1 MAVGVEKSMN
11 MIEIFKRTTTQ
22 VSRINMK
29 KTFISISLLSTII
42 FSFNLYAN
50 DDTFVVSAKCKDEYN
65 SSCDIVRTVNAQ
77 NEIVIKGVK
86 LLNISKI
93 NQNLYK
99 VKTSCGSPCSVTLF
113 YSQNK
118 EDSTDEFIAIDNKN
132 NCLIESDSE
141 KKVIYARKLFTNKPR
156 KIVNLK
162 TKEFNGLIQR
172 FDYYSYFKNMSSF
185 SPDGSLNL
193 IANNESTILANKK
206 IANPCGE

>member
-1 MAVGVEKSMN
+1 MN
-11 MIEIFKRTTTQ
+11 MIEIFKRKITE
-22 VSRINMK
+22 VAGVNMK
-29 KTFISISLLSTII
+29 KTFISIFLLSGII
-42 FSFNLYAN
+42 FSFNVYAN
-50 DDTFVVSAKCKDEYN
+50 DNTFVVSAKCKDEYN
-65 SSCDIVRTVNAQ
+65 SSCDIVRTVNTE

-118 EDSTDEFIAIDNKN
+118 EDSTDEFITIDNKN

-141 KKVIYARKLFTNKPR
+141 KKVIYARKLFTNKS
-156 KIVNLK
+156 KIIANLK
-162 TKEFNGLIQR
+162 TKEFKGLLQR
-172 FDYYSYFKNMSSF
+172 FDYYGYFKGKSFF
-185 SPDGSLNL
+185 SPDGTLNL
-193 IANNESTILANKK
+193 IANNESTVLVNKK

>member
-1 MAVGVEKSMN
+1 MN

-172 FDYYSYFKNMSSF
+172 FDYYSYFKKMSSF

>member
-1 MAVGVEKSMN
+1 
-11 MIEIFKRTTTQ
+11 
-22 VSRINMK
+22 MK
-29 KTFISISLLSTII
+29 KTFISIFLLSTII

-141 KKVIYARKLFTNKPR
+141 KKVIYARKLFTNKAR

-162 TKEFNGLIQR
+162 TKEFNGLIER
-172 FDYYSYFKNMSSF
+172 FDYYSYFKKMSSF

-193 IANNESTILANKK
+193 IANNESTVLANKK

>member
-1 MAVGVEKSMN
+1 MN

-172 FDYYSYFKNMSSF
+172 FDYYSYFKKISSF

>member
-1 MAVGVEKSMN
+1 MN
-11 MIEIFKRTTTQ
+11 MIEIFKRKTTQ
-22 VSRINMK
+22 VSRFNMK
-29 KTFISISLLSTII
+29 KTFISTFLLSTII

-65 SSCDIVRTVNAQ
+65 SSCDIVRTVNAH

-118 EDSTDEFIAIDNKN
+118 EDATDEFIAIDNKN
-132 NCLIESDSE
+132 NCLIESDSK

-162 TKEFNGLIQR
+162 TKEFNVLLQR
-172 FDYYSYFKNMSSF
+172 FDYYTYFKNMSYF
-185 SPDGSLNL
+185 SPDGGLNL
-193 IANNESTILANKK
+193 IASNESTILANKK

>member
-1 MAVGVEKSMN
+1 MVVGVEKSMN
-11 MIEIFKRTTTQ
+11 MIEIFKRKTTQ
-22 VSRINMK
+22 VSRLNMK
-29 KTFISISLLSTII
+29 KTFISIFLLSTII

-50 DDTFVVSAKCKDEYN
+50 GDTFVVSAKCKDEYN

-99 VKTSCGSPCSVTLF
+99 VKTSCGSPCLVTLF

-141 KKVIYARKLFTNKPR
+141 KKVIYARKLFTNKAR

-162 TKEFNGLIQR
+162 TKEFNSLIQR

-185 SPDGSLNL
+185 LPDGSLNL